1 MYHYTIPTAKK
12 NTSASGATSLKK
24 SARRPSKQPER
35 TVVVRPA
42 VVKGNLS
49 APVTDQ
55 VQSDD
60 VQYSD
65 RYRTFLNKAQRPQQL
80 HDVAS
85 QTGPARPTPNAR
97 VRAEPNPRSPP
108 SYTRVAPQAPKVA
121 QSYESRAAVDRSKT
135 PRRGK
140 HHRRRHRTQVRPGGS
155 TSVAGA
161 LGGGRQGVA
170 DRRRGG
176 STGGYDAQL
185 RAYRIRLQQQQQRK
199 QLMEKMTGTRSPRQP
214 YHYYGNMPGYIPPA
228 FGSPM
233 PSAGVGLPMGT
244 VPRVGLPM
252 GTVPRVGLPMRTG
265 PGVGL
270 PVQANQPYAGQAMQP
285 QPAVAPYPIPVSGAS
300 YAMPQTSMLGQP
312 GSPYLMPSA
321 PRVVYVNPAANQP
334 LQGSGVPLVVKADPY
349 QRHMGVQPLQAPSI
363 IHQQQSVALSGGQ
376 KRRTNLSTPSDYSW
390 KISGFTKCSRS
401 CGGGKC

>member
-12 NTSASGATSLKK
+12 NTSASAATSQKK
-24 SARRPSKQPER
+24 SVGRPSKQPAR

-42 VVKGNLS
+42 MVKGNMS
-49 APVTDQ
+49 VPVTDQ

-60 VQYSD
+60 VQYRDS
-65 RYRTFLNKAQRPQQL
+65 YRTSLNKARRPQQL

-85 QTGPARPTPNAR
+85 QGGPARPTTNAR
-97 VRAEPNPRSPP
+97 VRAETNPRSPP
-108 SYTRVAPQAPKVA
+108 SYTRVEPQAPKLA
-121 QSYESRAAVDRSKT
+121 QSYESRSVVDRSK
-135 PRRGK
+135 PPMRRGK
-140 HHRRRHRTQVRPGGS
+140 NHRRRHRTQVRPGGS

-161 LGGGRQGVA
+161 LGGQQRGVTG
-170 DRRRGG
+170 RRRGG
-176 STGGYDAQL
+176 SYDAQL

-233 PSAGVGLPMGT
+233 PSVG
-244 VPRVGLPM
+244 
-252 GTVPRVGLPMRTG
+252 VGLPMRTG

-270 PVQANQPYAGQAMQP
+270 PVQANQPFAGQAMQP
-285 QPAVAPYPIPVSGAS
+285 QPAIAPYPIPVSGAS

-312 GSPYLMPSA
+312 RSPYQVPSV
-321 PRVVYVNPAANQP
+321 PRVVYVAPAANQP
-334 LQGSGVPLVVKADPY
+334 LQSNGVPLVVKADPY
-349 QRHMGVQPLQAPSI
+349 QRHMGVQPLQAPSV
-363 IHQQQSVALSGGQ
+363 IHQQQSVPLSGGQ
-376 KRRTNLSTPSDYSW
+376 KRWTNLSTPSDYSW